1 MLLKVKFLNLFAG
14 RPVAIMHAK
23 TAKKLAI
30 YVNERAKI
38 KKKGNNAIVA
48 IVDIAT
54 GILHED
60 EIALS
65 GEIIQE
71 LKLKENEIVEISAA
85 SRPKSTDYI
94 SEKLN
99 GKKLSYEKI
108 LSIMEDIVDNSLT
121 EAEIAYFV
129 SGVYINGM
137 DVEETVNLT
146 KAMVKT
152 GKMLGI
158 KSSVDKH
165 SIGGI
170 PGNRTT
176 PIIVSI
182 CCSAGLI
189 MPKTSSRAIT
199 SAAGTADVIECLADV
214 EFSIEDIKSIIKETN
229 GCMVWGGAL
238 GLAPADDKI
247 IQVERLLSIDSDAQ
261 LLASILAKKLAVN
274 ASHILIDI
282 PFGENAKVKRKEAL
296 ELAGKFKKIAG
307 KLKLNVETV
316 LTDGSQPVGNGI
328 GPALEARDVI
338 SILKRSETKSSE
350 MQFQGHRKSRD
361 FLVFPAPADLENKS
375 VMLAGKIL
383 EMAKKAKKGKGI
395 EMAREIMDTGEAY
408 KKFRQI
414 IEAQG
419 GSLENIDKKLN
430 LAKLSKDITAEKDGK
445 ITEINNKAIAAI
457 ARAAGCPSDKSAGI
471 YLQVHNNFKVRKGQ
485 LLMKIYAETEEK
497 LDFAVSASKQL
508 IPITIK

>member
-23 TAKKLAI
+23 TAKKLAV
-30 YVNERAKI
+30 YVSERVRI
-38 KKKGNNAIVA
+38 KKHGNNAIVA
-48 IVDIAT
+48 IIDIAE

-71 LKLKENEIVEISAA
+71 LGLKENELIEISAA

-94 SEKLN
+94 NEKLN
-99 GKKLSYEKI
+99 GKKLNYEKI

-137 DVEETVNLT
+137 NIEETINLT

-152 GKMLGI
+152 GKTLGI

-176 PIIVSI
+176 PIVVSI

-214 EFSIEDIKSIIKETN
+214 EFSIEEIKSIIKKTN

-247 IQVERLLSIDSDAQ
+247 IQVERLLSLDSDAQ

-274 ASHILIDI
+274 ASNILIDI
-282 PFGENAKVKRKEAL
+282 PFGENAKVKKKEAL
-296 ELAGKFKKIAG
+296 ELARKFKKIAG
-307 KLKLNVETV
+307 KLRLNLETII
-316 LTDGSQPVGNGI
+316 TDGNEPIGNGI
-328 GPALEARDVI
+328 GPVLEARDVI
-338 SILKRSETKSSE
+338 FVLRKDKKR
-350 MQFQGHRKSRD
+350 
-361 FLVFPAPADLENKS
+361 PIDLENKS
-375 VMLAGKIL
+375 VMIAGKIF

-395 EMAREIMDTGEAY
+395 EMARKILDSGQAY
-408 KKFRQI
+408 KKFKQI
-414 IEAQG
+414 IEAQK
-419 GSLENIDKKLN
+419 GSLENIDKKLR
-430 LAKLSKDITAEKDGK
+430 LAKLGKDIVAEKNGK
-445 ITEINNKAIAAI
+445 IAGINNKAIAAI
-457 ARAAGCPSDKSAGI
+457 ARAAGCPADKSAGI
-471 YLQVHNNFKVRKGQ
+471 YLQVHNGYKVRKGQ
-485 LLMKIYAETEEK
+485 LLMRIYAETDEK
-497 LDFAVSASKQL
+497 LDFAVNACKQFS
-508 IPITIK
+508 PIKIK

>member
-23 TAKKLAI
+23 TAKKLAV
-30 YVNERAKI
+30 YVNERVKI
-38 KKKGNNAIVA
+38 KKKGNNDIVA

-71 LKLKENEIVEISAA
+71 LKLKENEVIEISVA

-94 SEKLN
+94 VEKLN
-99 GKKLSYEKI
+99 GNKLGYEKI

-129 SGVYINGM
+129 SGVYMNGM

-152 GKMLGI
+152 GKTLGI

-199 SAAGTADVIECLADV
+199 SAAGTADVIECIADV
-214 EFSIEDIKSIIKETN
+214 EFSIEEIKSIIKKTN

-247 IQVERLLSIDSDAQ
+247 IQVEKLLSLDSDAQ

-282 PFGENAKVKRKEAL
+282 PFGENAKVKQKEAL

-316 LTDGSQPVGNGI
+316 LTDGNEPIGNGI
-328 GPALEARDVI
+328 GPVLEAKDVI
-338 SILKRSETKSSE
+338 SVLKRSEII
-350 MQFQGHRKSRD
+350 G
-361 FLVFPAPADLENKS
+361 FPARRKLASFRAQDKKRPIDLENKS

-395 EMAREIMDTGEAY
+395 EMARKILDSGEAY
-408 KKFRQI
+408 KKFKQI

-430 LAKLSKDITAEKDGK
+430 LAKLSKDIIAEKDGK
-445 ITEINNKAIAAI
+445 ITGINNKAISSI

-471 YLQVHNNFKVRKGQ
+471 YLQVHNGYKITRGQ
-485 LLMKIYAETEEK
+485 LLMRIYAETEEK
-497 LDFAVSASKQL
+497 LAFAVSACKQSN
-508 IPITIK
+508 PITIK

>member
-23 TAKKLAI
+23 SAKKLAI

-65 GEIIQE
+65 GEIIQS
-71 LKLKENEIVEISAA
+71 LKLKENEIIEISAA

-99 GKKLSYEKI
+99 GKILSYEKLI
-108 LSIMEDIVDNSLT
+108 SIMEDIVDNSLT

-129 SGVYINGM
+129 SGVYINKM
-137 DVEETVNLT
+137 NIAETVDLT
-146 KAMVKT
+146 RAMVKT
-152 GKMLGI
+152 GKMLGV

-214 EFSIEDIKSIIKETN
+214 EFSIEEIKAIIKKTN

-247 IQVERLLSIDSDAQ
+247 IQVERLLSLDSDAQ
-261 LLASILAKKLAVN
+261 LLASILAKKMAVN

-282 PFGENAKVKRKEAL
+282 PFGENAKVNRKEAL
-296 ELAGKFKKIAG
+296 RLAGKFKKISE

-316 LTDGSQPVGNGI
+316 LTNGNEPIGNGI
-328 GPALEARDVI
+328 GPVLEAKDI
-338 SILKRSETKSSE
+338 ILVLKKDKKR
-350 MQFQGHRKSRD
+350 
-361 FLVFPAPADLENKS
+361 PIDLEEKS
-375 VMLAGKIL
+375 VMIAGKIL
-383 EMAKKAKKGKGI
+383 EMANKSKKGKGI
-395 EMAREIMDTGEAY
+395 EMARKILDSGEAY
-408 KKFRQI
+408 KKFKQI

-419 GSLENIDKKLN
+419 GSLENIDKKLK
-430 LAKLSKDITAEKDGK
+430 LAKLSKDMAAEKEGE
-445 ITEINNKAIAAI
+445 IIEINNKAISAI
-457 ARAAGCPSDKSAGI
+457 ARAAGCPSDKSAGV
-471 YLQVHNNFKVRKGQ
+471 YLQAHNRYKVRKGQ
-485 LLMKIYAETEEK
+485 LLMRIYAETEEK
-497 LDFAVSASKQL
+497 LDFAVNTYKQHN
-508 IPITIK
+508 PIKIR